1 MLTTSPSVSPQSF
14 RELFRNVPGPVAV
27 VTGMENG
34 VPHATTV
41 SSFSSLSLTPTY
53 AQVILDVSSR
63 LLGVVER
70 TKRLGINLLAVD
82 QKKIGT
88 ICAGKGL
95 DKLSEVAWRE
105 SAGLPAIAD
114 CAGWLACE
122 ADELIH
128 VGDHKIVV
136 ARPVEIR
143 ASDRAP
149 LLYHRAEFRRI
160 GESA

>member
-1 MLTTSPSVSPQSF
+1 
-14 RELFRNVPGPVAV
+14 
-27 VTGMENG
+27 MEDG

-41 SSFSSLSLTPTY
+41 SSFSSLSLTPSY

-70 TKRLGINLLAVD
+70 TKKLGINLLASH
-82 QKKIGT
+82 QKAIGVA
-88 ICAGKGL
+88 CAGKGL
-95 DKLSEVAWRE
+95 DKLRDVAWRE
-105 SAGLPAIAD
+105 STGLPEIDD

-136 ARPVEIR
+136 ARPVEIH

-149 LLYHRAEFRRI
+149 LLYHRAEFRHI